1 MKQLIAIFLFFT
13 ISLNYLNVIDLVKL
27 LAQKTDQTELASKFL
42 LEEESEKSK
51 EENKEKQNG
60 EDHEKYL
67 QKHFLKTF
75 HSSAI
80 DQNDFLQQAS
90 RIQSLS
96 YKEALIQPPDF
107 I

>member
-13 ISLNYLNVIDLVKL
+13 ISLNYLNVIGLVKL
-27 LAQKTDQTELASKFL
+27 LAHKTDQTELASKFL
-42 LEEESEKSK
+42 LEEESGKSK
-51 EENKEKQNG
+51 EENKEKQKG

-67 QKHFLKTF
+67 QKYFLKTF
-75 HSSAI
+75 HGSSI
-80 DQNDFLQQAS
+80 NQNDFMRQAD

-96 YKEALIQPPDF
+96 YKEALIKPPDF

>member
-1 MKQLIAIFLFFT
+1 MKRLIAIFLFFT

-27 LAQKTDQTELASKFL
+27 CTQKGGQIELASKFL

-51 EENKEKQNG
+51 EENKEKQKG
-60 EDHEKYL
+60 EDQEKYL
-67 QKHFLKTF
+67 QKYFLKTF

-80 DQNDFLQQAS
+80 NANDFMRQSS

-96 YKEALIQPPDF
+96 YKDALIQPPDF